1 MSGEGG
7 RRKGKPHGDAVKVG
21 GYRGLA
27 LAICVMAAKDYAR
40 EFHGYLKTEPYA
52 REPTKMMREIERFF
66 SSKDFIIYSDALEPS
81 EMLKRAK
88 LRGAELFYQDYIC
101 MLADIRRTG
110 KCNDERMKKRFEYYI
125 FSEEFRQT
133 AYRVLSI
140 TPQEIIRNAE
150 KFVEENLDKIRH
162 RKYSAVR
169 FLRLDGRK
177 PSDSDGEM

>member
-1 MSGEGG
+1 MIVSAISLDNLFFWIDISPDGMF
-7 RRKGKPHGDAVKVG
+7 DTISTNSL
-21 GYRGLA
+21 YILA
-27 LAICVMAAKDYAR
+27 DFIKFKKL
-40 EFHGYLKTEPYA
+40 F
-52 REPTKMMREIERFF
+52 
-66 SSKDFIIYSDALEPS
+66 SKDSILYSDALEPS

-88 LRGAELFYQDYIC
+88 LRGAELFYQEYIC
-101 MLADIRRTG
+101 MIADIRRTG
-110 KCNDERMKKRFEYYI
+110 KCNDERMKKRFEDYI

-150 KFVEENLDKIRH
+150 KFVDENLDKIKY
-162 RKYSAVR
+162 RKYSAIR